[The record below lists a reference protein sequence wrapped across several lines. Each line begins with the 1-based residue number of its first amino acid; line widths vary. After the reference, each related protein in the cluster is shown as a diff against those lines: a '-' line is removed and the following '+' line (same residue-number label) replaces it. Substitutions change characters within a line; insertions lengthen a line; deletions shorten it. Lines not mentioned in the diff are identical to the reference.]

1 MAAKRMEVIMSQ
13 ADKQEAA
20 EVLALLDTMNQGEQK
35 EILAFLRGVKFG
47 QSLGAAEPAQAAV

>member
-1 MAAKRMEVIMSQ
+1 MAAKKMEVIMSQ
-13 ADKQEAA
+13 TDKQEAA

>member
-13 ADKQEAA
+13 TDKQEAA

>member
-13 ADKQEAA
+13 TDKQEAA
-20 EVLALLDTMNQGEQK
+20 EVLALLGTMNQGEQK

>member
-13 ADKQEAA
+13 TDKQEAA
-20 EVLALLDTMNQGEQK
+20 EVLALLDTINQEEQK

>member
-13 ADKQEAA
+13 TDKQEAA

-47 QSLGAAEPAQAAV
+47 QSLDAAEPAQAAV

>member
-1 MAAKRMEVIMSQ
+1 MAEKRMEVIMSQ
-13 ADKQEAA
+13 TDKQEAA

>member
-13 ADKQEAA
+13 TDKQEAA

-47 QSLGAAEPAQAAV
+47 RSLGAAEPAQAAV

>member
-1 MAAKRMEVIMSQ
+1 MTAKRMEVIMSQ
-13 ADKQEAA
+13 TDKQEAA

>member
-13 ADKQEAA
+13 TDKQEAG